1 MSKSK
6 VMSADDAVKLIKN
19 GQVMGTTGA
28 GNLMIPETIL
38 SALERRFLKTGQP
51 KNLTLFH
58 CTGFG
63 NIRNAGLSHFGPEG
77 LVKRVIGGHYG
88 NSPRMADLVV
98 KNKIEAYCLPQG
110 VMDQLIRA
118 AACGYP
124 RVISHVGLGTFIDP
138 RQDGGRL
145 NQRTQGELVEL
156 VRIDGREYLSYKV
169 VPLEVAIIR
178 GTTADEDGNITMEY
192 EPITLE
198 VMSLAQAAKNR
209 GGLVIAQVKRL
220 AARGSLDPKLV
231 KVPGI
236 LVDKIVVDQD
246 QQQIYE
252 VEDYNP
258 VFSGEIRSPEVYSL
272 VKGHKTE
279 AKREKERMYIVRRAA
294 LELEPGAII
303 NLGYGISQLLPRVV
317 VQERIQDDITFT
329 IEQGTIGGIP
339 LTGMSGAAQVNPQ
352 AIIDRCYQFEFYQGG
367 GLDIGFLSF
376 GQLDREGN
384 VNVSKLGPTVQGVG
398 GFVDISQNAKK
409 LVLCGLFTGSGTS
422 LEVTEDRV
430 RILKEG
436 KYCKFKR
443 QVDQISFSGEFALRR
458 RQRVLYVTERAV
470 FELQQ
475 NGLVLTEV
483 APGVDIEKDLLSHME
498 FKPPIAKNLKT
509 IDMRVFG
516 KGLLGIRKEW
526 QVG

>member
-1 MSKSK
+1 MSKCK
-6 VMSADDAVKLIKN
+6 VASAGDAVELIKN
-19 GQVMGTTGA
+19 GQVVGVTGA
-28 GNLMIPETIL
+28 GNLMIPEMVL

-51 KNLTLFH
+51 RNLILFH

-63 NIRNAGLSHFGPEG
+63 NIGDAGLSHFAREG
-77 LVKRVIGGHYG
+77 LLKRVIGSHYG
-88 NSPRMADLVV
+88 NSPRLADLAH
-98 KNKIEAYCLPQG
+98 KNKVEAYCLPQG
-110 VMDQLIRA
+110 VMDQLVRA

-145 NQRTQGELVEL
+145 NQRTKEDLVE
-156 VRIDGREYLSYKV
+156 VVTVDGRKYLSYKV

-198 VMSLAQAAKNR
+198 VISLAQAAKNR

-220 AARGSLDPKLV
+220 ATRGSLDPRLV

-236 LVDKIVVDQD
+236 LVDKIVVDQN

-252 VEDYNP
+252 SEDYNP
-258 VFSGEIRSPEVYSL
+258 VFTGEIRSPDVYSV
-272 VKGHKTE
+272 VKGHRTE
-279 AKREKERMYIVRRAA
+279 AKREKERLYVMRRAA
-294 LELEPGAII
+294 LEIGPGAII
-303 NLGYGISQLLPRVV
+303 NLGYGISQLLPLVV
-317 VQERIQDDITFT
+317 VQECIQDDVTFT
-329 IEQGTIGGIP
+329 IEQGTIGGVP
-339 LTGMSGAAQVNPQ
+339 LTGVSGAAQVNPQ

-376 GQLDREGN
+376 GQLDQKGN

-409 LVLCGLFTGSGTS
+409 LVLCGLFSGSGTS
-422 LEVTEDRV
+422 LEITEDRV

-436 KYCKFKR
+436 KHCKFKR
-443 QVDQISFSGEFALRR
+443 QVDQISFSGELARR
-458 RQRVLYVTERAV
+458 KRQRVVYVTERAV

-475 NGLVLTEV
+475 KGVVLTEV
-483 APGVDIEKDLLSHME
+483 APGIDIDKDILSHME
-498 FKPPIAKNLKT
+498 FKPLIAKNLKT
-509 IDMRVFG
+509 MDMRVFREG
-516 KGLLGIRKEW
+516 RLGIKEEW
-526 QVG
+526 QLG